1 MFNQSTLACM
11 IVCFTGFAVETKPVG
26 HHDVMRC
33 YVLARPG
40 SIGDIGSKN
49 GSAFD

>member
-26 HHDVMRC
+26 HHDMRN
-33 YVLARPG
+33 VLARPG
-40 SIGDIGSKN
+40 SIGGIGSKN
-49 GSAFD
+49 GSVFD